1 MNALVVDDS
10 RTMRVVLRRILEERG
25 FTVREAGDGSEA
37 LAAVDADDAD
47 APDLVLLDWNMPG
60 MTGLEVVQA
69 LAGHP
74 ARPGMRIV
82 MVTTETEMDR
92 IGEALDAGA
101 DEYLMKPF
109 TGEAVVEKLLV
120 LGVGS

>member
-1 MNALVVDDS
+1 VNALVVDDS

-25 FTVREAGDGSEA
+25 FNVREAGDGSEA
-37 LAAVDADDAD
+37 LAAVDAD

-92 IGEALDAGA
+92 IGEALGAGA

-109 TGEAVVEKLLV
+109 TGEAVAEKLLV

>member
-1 MNALVVDDS
+1 MNALIVDDS

-25 FTVREAGDGSEA
+25 FAVREAADGSEA
-37 LAAVDADDAD
+37 LASVDAD

-69 LAGHP
+69 LAEHP
-74 ARPGMRIV
+74 ARPRMRIV

-92 IGEALDAGA
+92 IEQALGAGA

-109 TGEAVVEKLLV
+109 TGDAVAEKLLV
-120 LGVGS
+120 LGVGG